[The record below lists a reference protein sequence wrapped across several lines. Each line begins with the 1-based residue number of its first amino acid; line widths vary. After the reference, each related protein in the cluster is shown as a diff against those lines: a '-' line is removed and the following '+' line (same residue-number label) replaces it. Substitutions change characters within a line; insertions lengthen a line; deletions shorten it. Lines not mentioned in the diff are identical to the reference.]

1 MVSGDHSSHFLFD
14 GSKLCFEVSVVKACG
29 LPAKVKDVSLEGNG
43 TERVR
48 MQGDGACLAGLLG
61 KKTAVQGQGLVA
73 HIRLRGRPT
82 LTCHCGSG
90 RVCKAA

>member
-1 MVSGDHSSHFLFD
+1 MIRKLSRRLDLLQQVIIKGSDVSGDHSSHFLFD

-61 KKTAVQGQGLVA
+61 KKLPSKGKDLLLV
-73 HIRLRGRPT
+73 
-82 LTCHCGSG
+82 
-90 RVCKAA
+90 